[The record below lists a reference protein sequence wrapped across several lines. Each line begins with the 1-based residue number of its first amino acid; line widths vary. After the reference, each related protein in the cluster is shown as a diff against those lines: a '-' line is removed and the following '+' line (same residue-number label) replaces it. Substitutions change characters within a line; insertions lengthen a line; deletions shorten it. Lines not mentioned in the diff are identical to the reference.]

1 MIGKEG
7 IYVQNVQ
14 KRRLQGIGATLIAG
28 TGYALMSILVKGAY
42 QIGLSPIQVIA
53 LQSWLA
59 SLLLLIYAV
68 LFKREIFRINSRILR
83 LLAVQGLV
91 GALGTS
97 LTYAYALKFLP
108 VSVAILL
115 LYLYPALVLA
125 AGVIIWHKRVGRQ
138 ELTAFL
144 LTLAGTTLASGIFS
158 GVSEVAWLGIV
169 LGLASA
175 MACAVLNII
184 GELVLAKVSPLVTMC
199 YTQWIC
205 AIGLLFVLKGD
216 ILSIP
221 WQNAQTWET
230 GLLLATVASIIP
242 FYMIFVGIDR
252 LGADQAAILSTFE
265 LPMTFMMAAIFLN
278 EFPTGDQ
285 WVGGSLVMG
294 GILLLNWRFK
304 GESSY
309 EQALDQER
317 SD

>member
-1 MIGKEG
+1 ML
-7 IYVQNVQ
+7 NVR
-14 KRRLQGIGATLIAG
+14 KRRLQGVGAVLIAG

-42 QIGLSPIQVIA
+42 QIGLNPIQVIA

-59 SLLLLIYAV
+59 SILLFIYAV
-68 LFKREIFRINSRILR
+68 FFKREIFRVKLRTLR
-83 LLAVQGLV
+83 LLVVQGVV

-97 LTYAYALKFLP
+97 LLYAYALKFLP

-125 AGVIIWHKRVGRQ
+125 AGVMIWHKRVGRQ
-138 ELTAFL
+138 EMTAFL

-158 GVSEVAWLGIV
+158 GVSEVAWIGIV

-175 MACAVLNII
+175 MACAVLNIV
-184 GELVLAKVSPLVTMC
+184 GELVLTKVSPLVAMC

-205 AIGLLFVLKGD
+205 AIGLLIVLKGD
-216 ILSIP
+216 IMSIP

-242 FYMIFVGIDR
+242 FYMIFVGIER

-265 LPMTFMMAAIFLN
+265 LPMTFIMAAIFLN
-278 EFPTGDQ
+278 EFPTVYQ
-285 WVGGSLVMG
+285 WIGGGLVMG
-294 GILLLNWRFK
+294 GILLLNWGSK
-304 GESSY
+304 GEQSN
-309 EQALDQER
+309 EKALYKKR

>member
-1 MIGKEG
+1 M
-7 IYVQNVQ
+7 QNVQ
-14 KRRLQGIGATLIAG
+14 KRRLQGVGAALIAG

-42 QIGLSPIQVIA
+42 QIGLNPIQVIA

-59 SLLLLIYAV
+59 SILLLIYAV
-68 LFKREIFRINSRILR
+68 LFKREIFRVNLRILR
-83 LLAVQGLV
+83 LLVIQGIV
-91 GALGTS
+91 GAMGTS
-97 LTYAYALKFLP
+97 LTYAYALKFLS

-125 AGVIIWHKRVGRQ
+125 AGVIIWHKKVSRQ
-138 ELTAFL
+138 EMAAFL

-158 GVSEVAWLGIV
+158 GMSEVAWIGIV

-175 MACAVLNII
+175 MACAVLNIA
-184 GELVLAKVSPLVTMC
+184 GELVLAEVSPLVAMC

-205 AIGLLFVLKGD
+205 SIGLLLVLKGD
-216 ILSIP
+216 IMSIP

-242 FYMIFVGIDR
+242 FYMIYVGIDR

-265 LPMTFMMAAIFLN
+265 LPMTFIMAAVFLN

-285 WVGGSLVMG
+285 WIGGSLVMG

-304 GESSY
+304 GEP
-309 EQALDQER
+309 
-317 SD
+317 SDKKSLNKKRPS

>member
-1 MIGKEG
+1 
-7 IYVQNVQ
+7 VQNVQ
-14 KRRLQGIGATLIAG
+14 KRRLQGVGAVLIAG

-42 QIGLSPIQVIA
+42 QIGLNPIQVIA

-59 SLLLLIYAV
+59 SLILLIYAV
-68 LFKREIFRINSRILR
+68 LVKREIFRVKFGTLK
-83 LLAVQGLV
+83 LLAIQGVV
-91 GALGTS
+91 GAMGTS
-97 LTYAYALKFLP
+97 LLYAYALKYLP

-115 LYLYPALVLA
+115 LYLYPGLVIV

-138 ELTAFL
+138 EMAAFF

-158 GVSEVAWLGIV
+158 GVSEVAWVGII

-175 MACAVLNII
+175 MACAVLNIV
-184 GELVLAKVSPLVTMC
+184 GELVLADVSPLVAMC

-205 AIGLLFVLKGD
+205 ALGLLIVLKGN
-216 ILSIP
+216 IMSIP

-242 FYMIFVGIDR
+242 FYMIFVGIER

-265 LPMTFMMAAIFLN
+265 LPMTFIMAAIFLN

-285 WVGGSLVMG
+285 WIGGGLVMG

-304 GESSY
+304 GEPSD
-309 EQALDQER
+309 ENALNKKR
-317 SD
+317 SN